1 MRKVTSLNDL
11 YNLAAKDERYAK
23 LLIISAENLGGR
35 INSQQDA
42 MQHLD
47 MNADAVGDEEM
58 VVDEVNFCLDLVE

>member
-1 MRKVTSLNDL
+1 
-11 YNLAAKDERYAK
+11 
-23 LLIISAENLGGR
+23 
-35 INSQQDA
+35 